1 MHGLSFYECLT
12 CRIEQMKVLND
23 NFGIVEGLMTTV
35 HAMTINQLTVDG
47 PSKGGKDW

>member
-1 MHGLSFYECLT
+1 MNGLMDE
-12 CRIEQMKVLND
+12 RIKVLND

-47 PSKGGKDW
+47 PSRGGKDW